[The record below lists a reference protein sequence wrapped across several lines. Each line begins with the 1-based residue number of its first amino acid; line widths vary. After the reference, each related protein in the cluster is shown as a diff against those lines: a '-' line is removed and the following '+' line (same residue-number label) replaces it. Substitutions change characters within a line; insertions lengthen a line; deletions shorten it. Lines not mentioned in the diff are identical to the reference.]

1 MVLFLGIRFFP
12 WIVCVQT
19 SKWAYKN
26 FLFQDFEKL
35 IILGLTWCIPCVTI
49 AKGRSGEDSVSPT
62 DSSMSSSSNSSKS
75 DTTVINTVSKTQTT
89 SKTVILNNGLS
100 CKSLQRSGSLSSN
113 CRSKLLVCSRIFEI
127 FYVELKDTFTN
138 SIGLNQFWRSISIY
152 KPLYFYEISLQFLSF
167 VMMNAS

>member
-1 MVLFLGIRFFP
+1 MAFSENLNFNRRILFLEIHFFP
-12 WIVCVQT
+12 LNSVCL
-19 SKWAYKN
+19 KCANKN

-127 FYVELKDTFTN
+127 FYLELKDTFTN
-138 SIGLNQFWRSISIY
+138 SIGLNQFLKY
-152 KPLYFYEISLQFLSF
+152 
-167 VMMNAS
+167 VMINLINI

>member
-1 MVLFLGIRFFP
+1 MYHKKWWRRTLLLEIIWLYGTFFWYSFLSLNSVCPNFKVGIQEFSFSRF
-12 WIVCVQT
+12 W
-19 SKWAYKN
+19 
-26 FLFQDFEKL
+26 KL

-113 CRSKLLVCSRIFEI
+113 CRSKLLVCSRIFWDFLCWIERYLHQFNWFKSI
-127 FYVELKDTFTN
+127 LKEHFYL
-138 SIGLNQFWRSISIY
+138 
-152 KPLYFYEISLQFLSF
+152 
-167 VMMNAS
+167 

>member
-1 MVLFLGIRFFP
+1 MIWLYGTFFGYSFLSLNSVCPNFKVGIQEFSFSRF
-12 WIVCVQT
+12 W
-19 SKWAYKN
+19 
-26 FLFQDFEKL
+26 KL

-127 FYVELKDTFTN
+127 FM
-138 SIGLNQFWRSISIY
+138 LNWKIPSPIQ
-152 KPLYFYEISLQFLSF
+152 L
-167 VMMNAS
+167 V